1 MKTSKLLAL
10 LLALAFA
17 AGTAHA
23 QRTLKINESLGP
35 GSPEE
40 AALKAFQKSVEAGSQ
55 GQLKVAI
62 HLSDALGNPQSSL
75 ENLST
80 GTLELYSGALEY
92 YQPIVPQEIGVLAVP
107 YVIRDYGH
115 LRRYLMSPAFDG
127 AKQKLSARG
136 VRFLST
142 EFYAER
148 GPYRVLISSRPVK
161 SLADLKGL
169 RIRMYPNENA
179 INAWRHL
186 GTVPTV
192 LPYTETYLAIR
203 QGVVQG
209 APFPLSL
216 LQSSKLTEVAKY
228 VLRIDEFPQTWPI
241 TVSER
246 VWRSLKPGEQQL
258 LVRAANEAGKLYAA
272 EVNSRAQRDIDQ
284 MKKDNG
290 AEFVQVDLEPFR
302 AHMRAFHEQLI
313 KAGTVR
319 KDLYDAI
326 AALPSQ

>member
-1 MKTSKLLAL
+1 MRKLVVCLVL
-10 LLALAFA
+10 VLV
-17 AGTAHA
+17 AGSAYA

-35 GSPEE
+35 GSPEDV
-40 AALKAFQKSVEAGSQ
+40 ALKVFQKAVDDGSK

-62 HLSDALGNPQSSL
+62 HLSDALGNQQTSL

-107 YVIRDYGH
+107 YVIRDYSH
-115 LRRYLMSPAFDG
+115 LRRYLMSPAFEA
-127 AKQKLSARG
+127 AKRKMLERG
-136 VRFLST
+136 IRFLST
-142 EFYAER
+142 EFNAER
-148 GPYRVLISSRPVK
+148 GPYRVLISSKPVK
-161 SLADLKGL
+161 SLADMKGL

-209 APFPLSL
+209 GPFPLSL
-216 LQSSKLTEVAKY
+216 LQSSKLTEVAKF
-228 VLRIDEFPQTWPI
+228 VLRTDEFPQTWPI

-246 VWRSLKPGEQQL
+246 VWKTLKPAEQHL
-258 LVRAANEAGKLYAA
+258 LVRAANDAGKVYAL

-290 AEFVQVDLEPFR
+290 VTFTEVNLEPFR
-302 AHMRAFHEQLI
+302 NHMKAYHEQLI

-319 KDLYDAI
+319 KDLYDQI
-326 AALPSQ
+326 AALGRQ